1 MNPEPTAIGEGV
13 QPRST
18 LADMHPLVDSA
29 RTTGPGYYLTARSYG
44 TGDTEIVGIRLN
56 TDQSLNKGGGAK
68 RRATSKRES
77 DPEVQAKSMQRARS
91 TIRRRIL
98 SMQADRL
105 LTLTF
110 RANVTDLG
118 EAYRCFKR
126 FSRLMRWRFGGSRW
140 CYVAAP
146 EFQERGAVHFH
157 LAVRGFFP
165 VKTVREF
172 WRRAAGEYGG
182 NIDITSPRNIK
193 KQSWN
198 PRRIAQYLSKYVGK
212 LDSVEFNRKRY
223 SSGGEIVIPP
233 AVIGWLALGV
243 SVGQVMRQIIDQ
255 LSHKPVSV
263 VWESEDRKGLVYM
276 ST

>member
-1 MNPEPTAIGEGV
+1 MNPKPTAIGEGV
-13 QPRST
+13 QPQST
-18 LADMHPLVDSA
+18 LADMHPLVDSE

-56 TDQSLNKGGGAK
+56 TDQGLNKGGGAK
-68 RRATSKRES
+68 RRAKSKTES
-77 DPEVQAKSMQRARS
+77 DPEVQAKSMQRART

-118 EAYRCFKR
+118 IAYKCFDHFR
-126 FSRLMRWRFGGSRW
+126 RLMRWRFGGSRW

-157 LAVRGFFP
+157 LAVRGFYP

-233 AVIGWLALGV
+233 AVTGWLALGV
-243 SVGQVMRQIIDQ
+243 SVGQIMRQIIDQ

-263 VWESEDRKGLVYM
+263 VWETEDRKGLVYM

>member
-1 MNPEPTAIGEGV
+1 MNPKPTAIGVGE
-13 QPRST
+13 QPQRT
-18 LADMHPLVDSA
+18 LADLHPLVDST
-29 RTTGPGYYLTARSYG
+29 RTTGPGYYLSCRNYP
-44 TGDTEIVGIRLN
+44 TGDSELVAIRLN
-56 TDQSLNKGGGAK
+56 SDQSMNKGGGAK
-68 RRATSKRES
+68 RRAKNKDES

-126 FSRLMRWRFGGSRW
+126 FCRLMRWRFGGSRW

-146 EFQERGAVHFH
+146 EYQERGAVHFH
-157 LAVRGFFP
+157 LAVRGYFP
-165 VKTVREF
+165 VNTVREL
-172 WRRAAGEYGG
+172 WRRSTGEHGG

-233 AVIGWLALGV
+233 SVTGWLALGA
-243 SVGQVMRQIIDQ
+243 SVGQVMRQIMEQ
-255 LSHKPVSV
+255 VTRKPVSKF
-263 VWESEDRKGLVYM
+263 WESEDRKGLVYL